1 MIFPLYFIYCEV
13 YAKMGKKEKETR
25 NEKHYAALLEKYY
38 DNKKQEIHKDKNKEI
53 LSSKFS
59 ALVVLCNMKK

>member
-1 MIFPLYFIYCEV
+1 
-13 YAKMGKKEKETR
+13 MGKKEKETR